1 MNEIEYPRFTEYMAT
16 GYSIGHF
23 GWVMPSIIFQ
33 ANIAAA
39 GRVNNEHDLSQ
50 YSFEGVIVVRLH
62 LKYPLASGQVA
73 KRHAWKHC
81 LELGVCGQQQ

>member
-23 GWVMPSIIFQ
+23 GWVIPSIIFQ

-62 LKYPLASGQVA
+62 LKYPLVSGQVA
-73 KRHAWKHC
+73 KRRAWKHC